1 MSRNRQALNILWLTI
16 LLATGFAL
24 LVRITSWRAELAET
38 SYQHNLI
45 RLQNFL
51 FDAPPRAVLV
61 GSSLSGR
68 LLSSYFDGT
77 AIAPVANLGLDGS
90 GPAFGLDVVLKRSP
104 RVVIIEENLLLS
116 PPTSNEDVMVD
127 AMQSLRFQS
136 AKYLSMLRANSRP
149 SSMLYTWAKSRRP
162 PAADISPAL
171 TPKPATTNTPAVLP
185 LAPSNSAGPPSAKEK
200 LRAQIK
206 ALQDRGC
213 RIILVRLPTAQRFT
227 SRDNNNFALGDGLK
241 REFNLAQIDLDQEC
255 ARRGYVMKYTDGFHL
270 APLAA
275 RQAAQ
280 VMAELVAG
288 SQAGN
293 PELAP

>member
-16 LLATGFAL
+16 LLAAGFAL

-68 LLSSYFDGT
+68 LLASYFDGT
-77 AIAPVANLGLDGS
+77 PIAPVANLGLDGS
-90 GPAFGLDVVLKRSP
+90 APAFGLEVVLKRSP
-104 RVVIIEENLLLS
+104 RVVIIEENLLLI
-116 PPTSNEDVMVD
+116 PPNINQVAMVD
-127 AMQSLRFQS
+127 AMQSLP
-136 AKYLSMLRANSRP
+136 MLRANSRP
-149 SSMLYTWAKSRRP
+149 SSMLYTWAKSWRA
-162 PAADISPAL
+162 PAVDSSPRL
-171 TPKPATTNTPAVLP
+171 TPKPATTNGPAALS
-185 LAPSNSAGPPSAKEK
+185 LAPSSSAGAPSAKAK

-213 RIILVRLPTAQRFT
+213 RIILVRLPMSRQFT
-227 SRDNNNFALGDGLK
+227 SRDNFNFALGDELK
-241 REFNLAQIDLDQEC
+241 REFNLAQIDLDHEC

-275 RQAAQ
+275 REAAQ

-288 SQAGN
+288 SQTGD
-293 PELAP
+293 PERFP